1 LLLWLM
7 RLPKSSTRIRFSS
20 ATHDT
25 AVAPVAGLTS
35 GRSPAHQYRRID
47 CYVQFALNL
56 TGSHSMRRMAI
67 LAGFFGLAVM
77 AGAGT
82 GWASPILVTPQ
93 GGNAVGAKGATSGLV
108 QFTGGVGTYEAGV
121 TVGRAQAGY
130 IGTGSFA
137 VSSQSGYDSRRRG
150 PRRVSFD
157 QEVVPVP
164 EPFSLALLGSGL
176 AGLAAIRRRNARKKT
191 A

>member
-1 LLLWLM
+1 
-7 RLPKSSTRIRFSS
+7 
-20 ATHDT
+20 
-25 AVAPVAGLTS
+25 
-35 GRSPAHQYRRID
+35 
-47 CYVQFALNL
+47 
-56 TGSHSMRRMAI
+56 MRRLAI

-77 AGAGT
+77 AGTGT

-93 GGNAVGAKGATSGLV
+93 GGNATGAKGVTSGLV

-121 TVGRAQAGY
+121 AVGRAQAGY

-150 PRRVSFD
+150 PRRIAFD
-157 QEVVPVP
+157 REKEIAPVP

-176 AGLAAIRRRNARKKT
+176 AGLAAIRRRNAGKKT